1 MTPAPIPGYLT
12 KKEVTERYGR
22 SHRSLTR
29 DFSTAIRMGDEEV
42 LTHLKL
48 QTEDGTER
56 AGTEVTLEQIQQLS
70 NNGLSPT
77 WYVEGEWA
85 AQRYGTRETPA
96 PASTEPQP
104 EKIQS
109 DDVRSSASHA
119 DSGEVLRRLEAQIT
133 DLQRDKEQL
142 YQELTIKNEQIKQA
156 NERTRES
163 NILMKELQSLLANA
177 QQRALLPV
185 PQDSVERA
193 SAPSIDAFADEEDT
207 EPITVKSSPIPS
219 TQSGS
224 SVKAKGSGRKK
235 AKTPQASTTPK
246 STDSK
251 PKWHEMPTFRKLLS
265 RRQD

>member
-12 KKEVTERYGR
+12 KKEVTERFGR

-29 DFSTAIRMGDEEV
+29 DFSTAIRMEDEEV

-70 NNGLSPT
+70 NDGLSPT

-85 AQRYGTRETPA
+85 AQRYGTRETSTSPEPTTAKAGPA
-96 PASTEPQP
+96 NAKPPASSFESN
-104 EKIQS
+104 ELVS
-109 DDVRSSASHA
+109 
-119 DSGEVLRRLEAQIT
+119 RLETQIT

-185 PQDSVERA
+185 PPHSGER
-193 SAPSIDAFADEEDT
+193 
-207 EPITVKSSPIPS
+207 SSPSPVDVFESEEVPVPVTAEATPVAS
-219 TQSGS
+219 TKSTLV
-224 SVKAKGSGRKK
+224 VKQKQKGSGRKK
-235 AKTPQASTTPK
+235 STPVKASRK
-246 STDSK
+246 STATDTK
-251 PKWHEMPTFRKLLS
+251 FKWHEMPTFRKLLS